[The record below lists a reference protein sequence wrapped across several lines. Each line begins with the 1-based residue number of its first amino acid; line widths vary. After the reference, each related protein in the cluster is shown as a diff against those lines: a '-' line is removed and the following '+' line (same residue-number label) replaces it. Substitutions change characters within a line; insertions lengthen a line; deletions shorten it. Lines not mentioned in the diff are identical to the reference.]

1 MSTDEGFPCAF
12 HPEQRTLRSCNRC
25 DRPACNACLTEA
37 FIGFHCQA
45 CVAGVSPTEP
55 IDPSKFSSKPSATS
69 LAKKTP
75 SRWKK
80 APEPALGLP
89 IGDDLSR
96 LTRPHPIFLGL
107 VALWV
112 GVIAW
117 GWISPGSV
125 TSQRVQVFLIVFVGW
140 LISLCLHEFAH
151 AYVAYRS
158 GDHSVIARGYLT
170 LNPLKYT
177 HPVLSIV
184 IPLAF
189 LAIGGIGLPGGAVWI
204 NRGAIPS
211 KRNQSLVSLAGPF
224 TNLVFGIALFVP
236 FIVGAIKDDTVV
248 LHLNVISGLAYLG
261 FLQFI
266 AVLLNMLPVPG
277 LDGYGALEPHLPLGF
292 RQAIAPFAQYST
304 LILFILLFQTRVVD
318 SFVFGNAYTITDFL
332 GAPYVAGASL
342 VDYGQELARFWRR

>member
-1 MSTDEGFPCAF
+1 MP
-12 HPEQRTLRSCNRC
+12 P
-25 DRPACNACLTEA
+25 
-37 FIGFHCQA
+37 
-45 CVAGVSPTEP
+45 V
-55 IDPSKFSSKPSATS
+55 PSGAN
-69 LAKKTP
+69 
-75 SRWKK
+75 
-80 APEPALGLP
+80 
-89 IGDDLSR
+89 DLSR

-107 VALWV
+107 VSVWFA
-112 GVIAW
+112 VIAW
-117 GWISPGSV
+117 GWIAPGPLS
-125 TSQRVQVFLIVFVGW
+125 TQRIQVFLIVFVGW

-158 GDHSVIARGYLT
+158 GDHSVVARGYLT

-224 TNLVFGIALFVP
+224 ANLVFGLVLFIP
-236 FIVGAIKDDTVV
+236 FVV
-248 LHLNVISGLAYLG
+248 RAFTTDAVLSHLNVVSGLAYLG

-266 AVLLNMLPVPG
+266 ALLLNMLPVPG
-277 LDGYGALEPHLPLGF
+277 LDGYGALEPHLPIGF

-304 LILFILLFQTRVVD
+304 LILFILLFRTRVVD
-318 SFVFGNAYTITDFL
+318 SYVFGNAYTITDAL
-332 GAPYVAGASL
+332 RVPYVAGASL